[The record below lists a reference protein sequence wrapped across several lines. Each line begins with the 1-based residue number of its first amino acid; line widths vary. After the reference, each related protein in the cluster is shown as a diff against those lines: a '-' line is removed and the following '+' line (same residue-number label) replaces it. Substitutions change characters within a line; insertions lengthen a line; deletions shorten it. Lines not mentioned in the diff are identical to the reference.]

1 MTVSKNANG
10 SYTTKTKANI
20 KESKDGMAWVG
31 FESRGSAGEG
41 YKERADDQYNGGRY
55 DDKGRPVLKDGK
67 PLKID
72 FTEESFNPEKQKEFC
87 DYLIDVLAFDRNSG
101 LMKESVHPFTWNT
114 HPTDV
119 RFTTRYLENYV
130 FSSIFAA
137 IHELGHA
144 TYEQQVDDKW
154 NDTGL
159 NGGASMGVHESQS
172 RFYENVIGR
181 SKAFWETHYP
191 KFKELF
197 PEETKDITV
206 DDFVHSIKMTS
217 FSCAPDFD
225 EHPYTSILWFIEDG
239 KINAQSSDK
248 HRISV
253 FGKKYEL
260 QQSYLFSKT
269 ISDVILYYI
278 EKIPGI
284 TFSLYNSKI
293 YLTWDGGELS
303 CSLEKNT
310 YEKIFS
316 NFNQFFSDQ
325 FFLTL
330 ELQKDALV
338 KSVKFV
344 SSIANSHMI
353 SLTLDINKLVISAN
367 SNEKNAV
374 VDTIEIENY
383 EVLSVSYV
391 SSHLIRVLDLLDSK
405 KLKLNFIKHNDFILL
420 MLEAENFKHILF
432 PMD

>member
-1 MTVSKNANG
+1 MKFKLKKSEHLNKFQLVSRLSKSGVSTHENKSINSDSLVFYHTDEKLYLYTSNNVSSILIFLCDMPIEFKNFALE
-10 SYTTKTKANI
+10 TK
-20 KESKDGMAWVG
+20 
-31 FESRGSAGEG
+31 
-41 YKERADDQYNGGRY
+41 
-55 DDKGRPVLKDGK
+55 L
-67 PLKID
+67 
-72 FTEESFNPEKQKEFC
+72 FTQ
-87 DYLIDVLAFDRNSG
+87 AFGN
-101 LMKESVHPFTWNT
+101 F
-114 HPTDV
+114 PTDDV
-119 RFTTRYLENYV
+119 QFAFVEEENQLVFGNKKTRVALKTSLANDIDDRLSNEFSIDKKLEFNK
-130 FSSIFAA
+130 
-137 IHELGHA
+137 L
-144 TYEQQVDDKW
+144 D
-154 NDTGL
+154 
-159 NGGASMGVHESQS
+159 
-172 RFYENVIGR
+172 
-181 SKAFWETHYP
+181 
-191 KFKELF
+191 
-197 PEETKDITV
+197 TKDLHNA
-206 DDFVHSIKMTS
+206 FKFTS

-225 EHPYTSILWFIEDG
+225 EYPYTSIMFSIEDD
-239 KINAQSSDK
+239 KFNAQSSDK

-284 TFSLYNSKI
+284 IFSLYNSKI

-330 ELQKDALV
+330 ELQKDSLV

-344 SSIANSHMI
+344 SSIENSHMI

>member
-1 MTVSKNANG
+1 MKFKLNKAEHLVCFALLNKIEKSKLSMREN
-10 SYTTKTKANI
+10 KAASSSLI
-20 KESKDGMAWVG
+20 FYSI
-31 FESRGSAGEG
+31 
-41 YKERADDQYNGGRY
+41 
-55 DDKGRPVLKDGK
+55 DGK
-67 PLKID
+67 LYIQSENNFCNSKFLLKNVQPTED
-72 FTEESFNPEKQKEFC
+72 GTFGLDVSSFYNALNNFPTEEIQFIYNHEENL
-87 DYLIDVLAFDRNSG
+87 LIFGNKKTRVSLATVPVDNFLVNFSEDLQPLDV
-101 LMKESVHPFTWNT
+101 
-114 HPTDV
+114 
-119 RFTTRYLENYV
+119 
-130 FSSIFAA
+130 
-137 IHELGHA
+137 
-144 TYEQQVDDKW
+144 
-154 NDTGL
+154 
-159 NGGASMGVHESQS
+159 
-172 RFYENVIGR
+172 
-181 SKAFWETHYP
+181 
-191 KFKELF
+191 
-197 PEETKDITV
+197 TV

-260 QQSYLFSKT
+260 QQSYLISKT
-269 ISDVILYYI
+269 ISDVVLYYI

-284 TFSLYNSKI
+284 VFSLYNSKI

-303 CSLEKNT
+303 CNLEKNT
-310 YEKIFS
+310 YEKIFL
-316 NFNQFFSDQ
+316 NFNQFFSDR

-330 ELQKDALV
+330 DLEKDALV

-353 SLTLDINKLVISAN
+353 SLTLDINKLVVSAN

-374 VDTIEIENY
+374 VDTIEVENY

>member
-1 MTVSKNANG
+1 MREN
-10 SYTTKTKANI
+10 KAASSSLI
-20 KESKDGMAWVG
+20 FHAV
-31 FESRGSAGEG
+31 
-41 YKERADDQYNGGRY
+41 
-55 DDKGRPVLKDGK
+55 DGK
-67 PLKID
+67 LYVQSENNFCGSKFLLKNVQPTED
-72 FTEESFNPEKQKEFC
+72 GTFGLDVSSFFNALNNFPTEEIQFIYNFEKNLLIFGNKKTRVSLATVPVDNFTISFSEDLEP
-87 DYLIDVLAFDRNSG
+87 LDV
-101 LMKESVHPFTWNT
+101 
-114 HPTDV
+114 
-119 RFTTRYLENYV
+119 
-130 FSSIFAA
+130 
-137 IHELGHA
+137 
-144 TYEQQVDDKW
+144 
-154 NDTGL
+154 
-159 NGGASMGVHESQS
+159 
-172 RFYENVIGR
+172 
-181 SKAFWETHYP
+181 
-191 KFKELF
+191 
-197 PEETKDITV
+197 TV
-206 DDFVHSIKMTS
+206 DDFVHSMKMTS

-330 ELQKDALV
+330 ELQKDSLV